1 MEKSALTKEKI
12 NIQLNDV
19 REESRKRFYESK
31 KKNEKRVPTE
41 TEYLTIENVEKVS
54 SIRQWKKV
62 TTLIVGDSM
71 LAGIEQKRISG
82 NRSVKIRIFP
92 SGTTH
97 DMYDY
102 LKPLLKKN
110 SDNIILHIGTNSS
123 VNETSRDIL
132 NEILSLKNLIEKLR
146 SKCKVIVSNII
157 YRSDNGKDFLTV
169 ILNLNDHLDALSIDV
184 LDNRN
189 IGGNCLTNSGL
200 YLNSTGYAKLAI
212 NFIKKM
218 KTLSKN

>member
-19 REESRKRFYESK
+19 RKESRKRFYESK

-41 TEYLTIENVEKVS
+41 TEYLTTENVEKVS

-62 TTLIVGDSM
+62 TTLIVGDSV

-110 SDNIILHIGTNSS
+110 SDNIIWHIGTNSS

-146 SKCKVIVSNII
+146 PKCKVIVSNII

-184 LDNRN
+184 VDNRN
-189 IGGNCLTNSGL
+189 IGGNCLTNSG
-200 YLNSTGYAKLAI
+200 
-212 NFIKKM
+212 
-218 KTLSKN
+218 

>member
-1 MEKSALTKEKI
+1 
-12 NIQLNDV
+12 
-19 REESRKRFYESK
+19 
-31 KKNEKRVPTE
+31 
-41 TEYLTIENVEKVS
+41 
-54 SIRQWKKV
+54 
-62 TTLIVGDSM
+62 M

-184 LDNRN
+184 VDNRN